1 MQDLNMNDNIGSQ
14 SIVERDISNGSS
26 GVNNGT
32 IDNRKTINNFHLSN
46 KEKEKKNKKEHA
58 NRYGLR
64 KIIEDGKGG
73 VLLPGAALI
82 NLKHNQKVKGKEPH
96 KTLINVHTLNGEYLT
111 DHTHIPVSS
120 LNHIKKDCEDNEITS
135 LLYVNFMGRPYNYN
149 DERYDGL
156 SIKVG
161 KKDGGFITIPP
172 QTFTHNEAYE
182 YFMLDTEK
190 DEHIDV
196 INGMTKFLHGLNI
209 EEYIGYIDYFK
220 SYINYLTRTGMVEDF
235 IFDYILYSYFL
246 EVSHKSLYTNEIN
259 WRELDYNYMIDIIV
273 LLASTV
279 YEIQKSDNVHIPTLM
294 QSIGYKLCAIQEV
307 YDTSDYNNNPKFKKF
322 EQFINKL
329 DSWETVKYRIKNL
342 ELKYQ
347 EMRLYDDIYL
357 EGYSVINERLED
369 ICFHI
374 YKNKPA

>member
-1 MQDLNMNDNIGSQ
+1 MIMQDLNMNDLTNYDSSQIIG
-14 SIVERDISNGSS
+14 DH
-26 GVNNGT
+26 GT

-46 KEKEKKNKKEHA
+46 KEKEKKSKKEQA

-64 KIIEDGKGG
+64 KIIEVGKGG

-82 NLKHNQKVKGKEPH
+82 NLKRSQKVKGKEPH

-111 DHTHIPVSS
+111 DHTHIPVSN
-120 LNHIKKDCEDNEITS
+120 LNHIKKECKDNELSS

-149 DERYDGL
+149 EERYDGL

-161 KKDGGFITIPP
+161 KEEGGFITIPP
-172 QTFTHNEAYE
+172 QTFTHNEVYK
-182 YFMLDTEK
+182 YFMLNTDK
-190 DEHIDV
+190 GEHIDE
-196 INGMTKFLHGLNI
+196 INGLTKFLHGLNI

-235 IFDYILYSYFL
+235 VFNYILYSYFL

-259 WRELDYNYMIDIIV
+259 WRKLDYNYMIDIIV

-294 QSIGYKLCAIQEV
+294 QTVGYKLCAIQKV
-307 YDTSDYNNNPKFKKF
+307 YDFRNYSNNSKFKKF
-322 EQFINKL
+322 EQFINKR
-329 DSWETVKYRIKNL
+329 DSWETVKHRIK
-342 ELKYQ
+342 
-347 EMRLYDDIYL
+347 I
-357 EGYSVINERLED
+357 
-369 ICFHI
+369 
-374 YKNKPA
+374 

>member
-1 MQDLNMNDNIGSQ
+1 MQDLNMNDNNGSQ
-14 SIVERDISNGSS
+14 SIVEHDINNGSS

-32 IDNRKTINNFHLSN
+32 IDNRKTINNFHLTN
-46 KEKEKKNKKEHA
+46 KEKEKKTKKDQA

-64 KIIEDGKGG
+64 KIIEEGRGG
-73 VLLPGAALI
+73 ILLPGAALI
-82 NLKHNQKVKGKEPH
+82 NLKCNQKVKGKEPH

-120 LNHIKKDCEDNEITS
+120 LNNIKKDCEDNEIS
-135 LLYVNFMGRPYNYN
+135 NLLYVNFMGQPYNYN
-149 DERYDGL
+149 EERYDGL

-161 KKDGGFITIPP
+161 KEEGGFITIPP

-182 YFMLDTEK
+182 YFMLNTEK
-190 DEHIDV
+190 DDHIDV
-196 INGMTKFLHGLNI
+196 INGMTKFLHDLNI

-220 SYINYLTRTGMVEDF
+220 SYINYLTRTSMVENF
-235 IFDYILYSYFL
+235 VFDYILYSYFL

-259 WRELDYNYMIDIIV
+259 WRELDYNYMLDIII

-279 YEIQKSDNVHIPTLM
+279 YELQKNENVHIPTLM
-294 QSIGYKLCAIQEV
+294 QTVGYKLCAIQEV
-307 YDTSDYNNNPKFKKF
+307 YDTENYHNNPKFKKF
-322 EQFINKL
+322 EQFINKPN
-329 DSWETVKYRIKNL
+329 SWETVKHRIKNL

-357 EGYSVINERLED
+357 EGYSVINDKLEE
-369 ICFHI
+369 ISFHI